1 VRTLKSVPERLTGSG
16 VPPLLE
22 VRGEV
27 FIATADFTRST
38 SGWPTTASR
47 RSRTPATPPPG
58 ACGRRTRASP
68 PAGR

>member
-1 VRTLKSVPERLTGSG
+1 VLTGDD

-27 FIATADFTRST
+27 FIATDDFARLNERLADD
-38 SGWPTTASR
+38 GK
-47 RSRTPATPPPG
+47 PPFANPRNAAAG